1 MRRLLRGLA
10 GLREPAPARPRG
22 LELPR
27 RRPRPLVAGRGPDRA
42 GSARTAAALR
52 GRADH
57 ADSDPRGADPMTRPS
72 DTLELEI
79 PLVYMETSIP
89 PGLTIADYARSRS
102 RRLGRGHRLK
112 ELPRTVGGPARA
124 RPA

>member
-1 MRRLLRGLA
+1 
-10 GLREPAPARPRG
+10 
-22 LELPR
+22 
-27 RRPRPLVAGRGPDRA
+27 
-42 GSARTAAALR
+42 
-52 GRADH
+52 
-57 ADSDPRGADPMTRPS
+57 MTRPS

-102 RRLGRGHRLK
+102 RRLGRWQRLK
-112 ELPRTVGGPARA
+112 ELAGNVGVAAQA